1 MTIIFAMET
10 PNDNPWTTL
19 NSKVVYDNPWIQI
32 THREVLNPSGGAGI
46 YGVVHFKNTAIGI
59 VPLDNALNTWL
70 VGQYRYTLNQYSWEI
85 PEGGGI
91 IGQPLLASAQ
101 RELLEETGIKAD
113 KWTKVLD
120 LHTSNSVTDEYGITY
135 VAQELTFG
143 AAEPEDTEEL
153 IIRKLPF
160 AEAFQMVIEGQITD
174 ALAMASIM
182 KVHYLLEKGQL

>member
-1 MTIIFAMET
+1 MET